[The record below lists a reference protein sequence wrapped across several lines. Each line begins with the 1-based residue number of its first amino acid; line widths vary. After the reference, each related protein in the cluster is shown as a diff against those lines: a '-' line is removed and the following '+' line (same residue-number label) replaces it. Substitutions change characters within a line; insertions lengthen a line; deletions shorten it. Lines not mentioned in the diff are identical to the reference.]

1 MVRLADY
8 VISTLYENAVKHLFL
23 VTGRGAL
30 FLTDAVA
37 AHKQI
42 KSISMHHEQSAGF
55 AAVAYAQANNKL
67 GACLVSTGCASTN
80 AITAVLNAWQDGI
93 PCVFISGQNKLNET
107 TYYTEVPIR
116 TYGQQEA
123 NIIPLVESI
132 TKYAVMITDPN
143 KIAYELEKA
152 IHLATTGRKGPVWID
167 IPLDVQNMRVD
178 SQKIEHFMP
187 SFHENTLKDN
197 QIEFLEKELYSAKRP
212 IVLIG
217 SGVRSANAEKE
228 LKNFIEK
235 NQIPLVYSPS
245 ASDVYGLN
253 NELSI
258 GSIGIMGCTRS
269 GNFAVQNS
277 DLVLVL
283 GCRLNSMVVGEKC
296 QFARDAKVIVV
307 DIDEVEHSK
316 GSVNI
321 DKLIV
326 SDVKIVLDKLLLNEN
341 IKETDSLW
349 IEKCKHWKKVFPICE
364 DNFRSDSKVDLY
376 ELTETLSKVLP
387 EKVNIV
393 TDSGLIELI
402 VPSNISL
409 SSGQKFIHPVS
420 QGSMG
425 FALAGAIGAYY
436 SNFNPTIVIVGDGSI
451 MMNIQELITISY
463 NKIPVKV
470 FVVNNNAYAV
480 IRKRQKE
487 LFRNRTIGNDPS
499 DGLGIPA
506 FEELAK
512 TFNLIYTKI
521 ETNKDLEKEL
531 AYVLSLEGSILCEIM
546 GLEDQSFIGSGH
558 ARDSNGKI
566 VTRPIEDQFPYLD
579 REIFLSEMIIDPI
592 HQ

>member
-1 MVRLADY
+1 MARLADY

-37 AHKQI
+37 AHKEI

-80 AITAVLNAWQDGI
+80 TITAVLNAWQDGI

-107 TYYTEVPIR
+107 TYYTEMPIR

-132 TKYAVMITDPN
+132 TKYAVMITDPST
-143 KIAYELEKA
+143 IAYELEKA

-178 SQKIEHFMP
+178 SDKIEHFLP
-187 SFHENTLKDN
+187 S
-197 QIEFLEKELYSAKRP
+197 IEEKSIKNREIEYLQKEFNAAKRP
-212 IVLIG
+212 VVLIG
-217 SGVRSANAEKE
+217 SGVSTANAEKE
-228 LKNFIEK
+228 LKNFVES

-245 ASDVYGLN
+245 ASDIYGLN
-253 NELSI
+253 NDLSI
-258 GSIGIMGCTRS
+258 GSVGIMGCTRS

-283 GCRLNSMVVGEKC
+283 GSRLNSMLVGEKC

-326 SDVKIVLDKLLLNEN
+326 SDVKIVLEQLITKN
-341 IKETDSLW
+341 IKRTDSNW
-349 IEKCKHWKKVFPICE
+349 VDKCKHWKKVFPICE
-364 DNFRSDSKVDLY
+364 ESFRSEDKVDLY
-376 ELTETLSKVLP
+376 ELAESLSKVLP
-387 EKVNIV
+387 EKTNII

-402 VPSNISL
+402 IPSNLSL
-409 SSGQKFIHPVS
+409 SSGQKCIHPIS

-425 FALAGAIGAYY
+425 FALAGAVGAYY
-436 SNFNPTIVIVGDGSI
+436 SNLNPTIVIVGDGSI

-463 NKIPVKV
+463 NKIPAKV

-499 DGLGIPA
+499 DGVGVPE
-506 FEELAK
+506 FEKLAD
-512 TFNLIYTKI
+512 TFNFKYSKI
-521 ETNKDLEKEL
+521 ETNQNLEKKL
-531 AYVLSLEGSILCEIM
+531 ADVLSLEGPVLCEIM
-546 GLEDQSFIGSGH
+546 GLEDQGFIGSGH
-558 ARDSNGKI
+558 AKDLNGRI
-566 VTRPIEDQFPYLD
+566 VTRPIEDQRPYLD
-579 REIFLSEMIIDPI
+579 RELFLSEMIIDPI